1 MIFDTHSHYDDGQF
15 SEGRDTL
22 LASMQ
27 EQGVGTIV
35 NVSATV
41 ESCRESVELAEK
53 YPFVYAAVGIH
64 PNHTGDLT
72 EEDFAG
78 IQKLYQ
84 EKKVVAVGEI
94 GLDYYWDDVPHEVQK
109 KWFIRQLETARE
121 QKLPVIIHSRD
132 AAADTLY
139 IMQTYAKGLEG
150 VIHCFSY
157 SPEVA
162 KEYVKMGFYIG
173 VGGVVTFKN
182 GKKLKETV
190 ARIPLESIVL
200 ETDCP
205 YMAPEPFRG
214 KRNQSGY
221 LKYVAEEIAR
231 IREIT
236 PEEVIAQTE
245 ENARRLYQL

>member
-15 SEGRDTL
+15 SEDRDTL

-84 EKKVVAVGEI
+84 EKKVVG
-94 GLDYYWDDVPHEVQK
+94 
-109 KWFIRQLETARE
+109 
-121 QKLPVIIHSRD
+121 
-132 AAADTLY
+132 
-139 IMQTYAKGLEG
+139 
-150 VIHCFSY
+150 
-157 SPEVA
+157 
-162 KEYVKMGFYIG
+162 
-173 VGGVVTFKN
+173 
-182 GKKLKETV
+182 
-190 ARIPLESIVL
+190 
-200 ETDCP
+200 
-205 YMAPEPFRG
+205 
-214 KRNQSGY
+214 
-221 LKYVAEEIAR
+221 
-231 IREIT
+231 
-236 PEEVIAQTE
+236 
-245 ENARRLYQL
+245 